1 LPWENRHV
9 ATSID
14 SAGGHAGSRTIAGE
28 EDEETDVVRQQ
39 VADEP
44 VCFFNGVSY
53 RNGDFVASGS
63 QVLECSEGVWVDSGS
78 TDTRNP

>member
-1 LPWENRHV
+1 MLQDQSIPQVGAQDPELEN
-9 ATSID
+9 SP
-14 SAGGHAGSRTIAGE
+14 IAGE

-44 VCFFNGVSY
+44 VCFFNGVAY
-53 RNGDFVASGS
+53 RNGEFVASGS

>member
-1 LPWENRHV
+1 MLQPRSIPQVGTQDPELEN
-9 ATSID
+9 SP
-14 SAGGHAGSRTIAGE
+14 IAGE

>member
-1 LPWENRHV
+1 MLQHQSIPQVGAQDPELEN
-9 ATSID
+9 SP
-14 SAGGHAGSRTIAGE
+14 IAGE

>member
-1 LPWENRHV
+1 MLQPRSIPQVGAQDPELEN
-9 ATSID
+9 SP
-14 SAGGHAGSRTIAGE
+14 IAGE